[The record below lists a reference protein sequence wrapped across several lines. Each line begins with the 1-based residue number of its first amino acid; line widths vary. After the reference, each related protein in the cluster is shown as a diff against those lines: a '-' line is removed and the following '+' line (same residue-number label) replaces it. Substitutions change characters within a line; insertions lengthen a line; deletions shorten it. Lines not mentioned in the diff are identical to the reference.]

1 MTDIGMKMLE
11 ESYFYKGEKTPE
23 DLFDR
28 VCGALADN
36 EEHKQRLISYMK
48 DEKFFFATPTLANIG
63 TDRGLPISCYVN
75 EVGDSRQDIFSTY
88 EENFWLGSDGGGI
101 GTDWSRVREIG
112 SAIRD
117 RGTSSGIIPFIK
129 ISDST
134 TLGVSQGG
142 LRRASQAVYLDISHP
157 EILEF
162 IDIRKDDGSDL
173 NRRSTNIHHS
183 VKISDEFMEKVL
195 ANDDW
200 DLISPKDG
208 RLVKTVNAFDL
219 FCKILTTRMERGEP
233 YIFFTDNVN
242 KRLPELYKQN
252 GWSVHLSNLCTEIL
266 QHTDTNKTA
275 VCALGSINLAKW
287 NSITG
292 DQQFFDDIVRAVDN
306 TLTKFV
312 DCVKD
317 SPAYHKALK
326 SVLGERNIGI
336 GQMGWHTLLQGS
348 LIPFES
354 AMAVG
359 LNRKISLEIEER
371 TLEASKKLGAEK
383 GCPTGLDR
391 RNNLIRAVA
400 PTSSI
405 SMLCG
410 EVSPGIDPIIANAY
424 THKLNVGT
432 FIVKNPMLDSYLKS
446 KGKES
451 EWKSIVKHSGSVQH
465 LEWMDQNVKDV
476 FKTAYEIDQRWI
488 IEHASIRTDHID
500 QGSSTNMFLTSDVH
514 KQLLFDL
521 HVLAWKKGLKTLYYM
536 RSTAPER
543 VGLSKDVTREVI
555 KQYDECLS
563 CQ

>member
-11 ESYFYKGEKTPE
+11 ESYFYKGEKTPRE
-23 DLFDR
+23 LFER
-28 VCGALADN
+28 VCGAVADS
-36 EEHKQRLISYMK
+36 EDHKERLISYML
-48 DEKFFFATPTLANIG
+48 DEKFFFATPTLANSG

-75 EVGDSRQDIFSTY
+75 EVGDSRKDIFGIY
-88 EENFWLGSDGGGI
+88 EENFWLGSDGGGV
-101 GTDWSRVREIG
+101 GTDWSLVREIG
-112 SAIRD
+112 SPIKD
-117 RGTSSGIIPFIK
+117 RGKSSGIIPFIK

-183 VKISDEFMEKVL
+183 VKITDSFMEKVL
-195 ANDDW
+195 VDGAW
-200 DLISPKDG
+200 DLISPKDD
-208 RLVKTVNAFDL
+208 RVIKTVNAFDL
-219 FCKILTTRMERGEP
+219 FCKILTTRIERGEP
-233 YIFFTDNVN
+233 YIFFSDNVN
-242 KRLPELYKQN
+242 RHLPELYKLK
-252 GWSVHLSNLCTEIL
+252 GWSVQLSNLCTEIL
-266 QHTDTNKTA
+266 QHTATDKTA
-275 VCALGSINLAKW
+275 VCALGSINLVKW
-287 NSITG
+287 
-292 DQQFFDDIVRAVDN
+292 DQIENDQLFFDDIVRAVDN
-306 TLTKFV
+306 VLTNFAEI
-312 DCVKD
+312 VKD
-317 SPAYHKALK
+317 QPAYSKALK
-326 SVLGERNIGI
+326 SVLTERNIGI

-348 LIPFES
+348 LTPFES
-354 AMAVG
+354 AMADG
-359 LNRKISLEIEER
+359 LNRKIFSTIEKR
-371 TLEASKKLGAEK
+371 TLEASEKLGVEK
-383 GCPTGLDR
+383 GCPEGLTR
-391 RNNLIRAVA
+391 RNNLIRAIA

-432 FIVKNPMLDSYLKS
+432 FIVKNPMLDAYLKS

-451 EWKSIVKHSGSVQH
+451 EWKSIVKYSGSVQH
-465 LEWMDQNVKDV
+465 LEWMDQNIKDV
-476 FKTAYEIDQRWI
+476 FKTAYELDQRWI
-488 IEHASIRTDHID
+488 IEHAANRTPYID
-500 QGSSTNMFLTSDVH
+500 QGSSTNLFLPSDVS
-514 KQLLFDL
+514 KQELFDL
-521 HVLAWKKGLKTLYYM
+521 HVMAWKKGLKTLYYM